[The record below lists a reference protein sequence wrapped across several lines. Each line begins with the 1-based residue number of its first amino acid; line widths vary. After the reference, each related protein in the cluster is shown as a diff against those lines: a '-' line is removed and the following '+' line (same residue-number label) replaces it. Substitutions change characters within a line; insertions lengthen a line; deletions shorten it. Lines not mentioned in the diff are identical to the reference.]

1 MNSMHSMMNRVSGNA
16 VLSAMALILAAL
28 IVFQA
33 SRPWS
38 LAEARAD
45 VVGQASSLTA
55 LTFTASP
62 QDVLLVL
69 DGRSEELMAYRVEN
83 QNSVELF
90 ARYSVPRMFAD
101 ARNRAIGG
109 AAPRQPTR

>member
-1 MNSMHSMMNRVSGNA
+1 MMKRVSGNA
-16 VLSAMALILAAL
+16 VLSATALILASL
-28 IVFQA
+28 IVFEA

-38 LAEARAD
+38 LGRAQGD

-69 DGRSEELMAYRVEN
+69 DGRSEELLAYRVEN

-109 AAPRQPTR
+109 GAATRPPTR